1 MNEEEIILIEQKFM
15 ANVYAKRPVVLVKG
29 KGDLV
34 WDING
39 KQYID
44 CSGSYG
50 AAVVGYC
57 HPKIVEAIKKQVET
71 LTSCHGF
78 AYNETRSMLLEKLT
92 KIFPKNLNKFF
103 LSNSGA
109 EAIECALKLARK
121 FTGRMEIIAMK
132 GGYHGKTLGA
142 LATTW
147 NKKYRSIFEP
157 LLTNVKHV
165 SYGNIEEIEES
176 ITNETAAIIVE
187 PIQGESGVKIPP
199 RDFLK
204 ELKEICEKNNILLI
218 LDEIQTGFG
227 RTGKIFCFQHYG
239 IIPDI
244 VCLAKG
250 VAGGLPIGITAAKP
264 EIMDSLQ
271 VGEHTS
277 TYGGNPIVSAAACA
291 TIDVLLEENLP
302 EKAWSSGNYFIN
314 KLKEIASNHK
324 IIREVRGLGLM
335 IGVEFRFEVYD
346 LLLNLI
352 KKGVLALDAGRTVL
366 RFLPPLIIP
375 KEHIDQVVKV
385 LNEIVEEKER
395 NLFNQPS

>member
-176 ITNETAAIIVE
+176 I
-187 PIQGESGVKIPP
+187 
-199 RDFLK
+199 
-204 ELKEICEKNNILLI
+204 
-218 LDEIQTGFG
+218 
-227 RTGKIFCFQHYG
+227 
-239 IIPDI
+239 
-244 VCLAKG
+244 
-250 VAGGLPIGITAAKP
+250 
-264 EIMDSLQ
+264 
-271 VGEHTS
+271 
-277 TYGGNPIVSAAACA
+277 
-291 TIDVLLEENLP
+291 
-302 EKAWSSGNYFIN
+302 
-314 KLKEIASNHK
+314 
-324 IIREVRGLGLM
+324 
-335 IGVEFRFEVYD
+335 
-346 LLLNLI
+346 
-352 KKGVLALDAGRTVL
+352 
-366 RFLPPLIIP
+366 
-375 KEHIDQVVKV
+375 
-385 LNEIVEEKER
+385 
-395 NLFNQPS
+395 